1 MLLTIEQRLQHL
13 EARLKEIALWLVREH
28 AELSE
33 WSFDGS
39 PLTRGASWPTL
50 EGVRTMTHPLCRLP
64 DGWPLEEARLDLA
77 LGGEGLLRIRYED
90 GRDERYGLD
99 PFHHLFKL
107 SGHAFQL
114 EVEAVARLPLGVPN
128 RSARLERARL
138 VWIDEALVVFERRL
152 TLVAETLRAAGA
164 ADVVEPLLAIA
175 EEAIIGLEW
184 PSRTEPYVSR
194 TAPAE
199 FMQQIWKLPEGIE
212 EHPPG
217 LDDAA
222 RASIHSA
229 AERLD
234 RDIASLREL
243 HPPRGA
249 VHLSGHAHLDLA
261 WLWPLEETRRKA
273 RRTFHT
279 VTQLLERYP
288 ELTFNQSSA
297 QFYAFI
303 EEDDPELFD
312 VIRRRVDEGRWEA
325 LGGMWVEPDLN
336 MPCGESIARQ
346 LLYGQRYFRFA
357 FGRTSSVCWLPDCF
371 GFTPGLPQLLSLA
384 GINSFFTH
392 KMNWSESNPFP
403 YDLFWWEGLD
413 GTKVLAHGFNNP
425 DMGYNGR
432 LGPLALTGTWRN
444 FRGKQ
449 FHPETL
455 LTIGYGD
462 GAGGPT
468 AEMLE
473 RHRELKSFPALPSAH
488 FGRVDDYY
496 EETRSELGDARL
508 PEWSG
513 ELYLEF
519 HRGTLTSQGRIKR
532 LHRLAERNL
541 VAAESVAALRA
552 LVGGP
557 APENLEGRWRILLR
571 NEFHDIL
578 PGSSVLEVNKT
589 AEKELL
595 EVSNDAAERLDA
607 QLHALV
613 HEKVAGGDEDG
624 VLVVNP
630 DASIRPLRLELP
642 PGVAGAQEVE
652 GGGVVATKDSIAP
665 LSIAVA
671 VDLRAQTGLESGDD
685 RLENELVRVGFG
697 DDGTIA
703 SVFDKR
709 AGREALAGRGN
720 QLWAFVDKP
729 RAWDAWDLDA
739 AYALDGEEIVALES
753 FEVIERGPHR
763 AALRIVRSFRN
774 SRITQDVRLWANSR
788 RLDFKTTLE
797 WNDRHFLLKCR
808 WPLAVR
814 ARVASFETAFGIV
827 QRPTHRNTS
836 WDQAQF
842 EVPAHRFA
850 DLSEPGYGVALLN
863 DGRYGHH
870 ALNNELGLS
879 LLRSPAYPD
888 PLADEGRHDFT
899 YALLPHEGGLI
910 DGGVLA
916 EAEDLNRPLPAI
928 PVRAAGAAT
937 WQPVRLEGVALG
949 LGALKRQEDAEGLVL
964 RVYEPQGARGPL
976 TVQLPEGWKVTAEVD
991 LLEEPIGPPPDRMGP
1006 FQVRTLLLEQNPPSG
1021 RQTPPESI

>member
-13 EARLKEIALWLVREH
+13 EARLKELALWRVREH
-28 AELSE
+28 VELIE
-33 WSFDGS
+33 WSFDGNRL
-39 PLTRGASWPTL
+39 PHEAPWPSL
-50 EGVRTMTHPLCRLP
+50 EGVRTLTHPLCRVP
-64 DGWPLEEARLDLA
+64 DGWPLEEARIELA
-77 LGGEGLLRIRYED
+77 LGGEGLLRIRYDD
-90 GRDERYGLD
+90 GRSERYGLD
-99 PFHHLFKL
+99 PFHRLFKP
-107 SGHAFQL
+107 SGRTLEL
-114 EVEAVARLPLGVPN
+114 EVQAVARLPLGVPN
-128 RSARLERARL
+128 RSARIERARL
-138 VWIDEALVVFERRL
+138 VWVDQTLEVFERRL
-152 TLVAETLRAAGA
+152 TLILETLRAVGA
-164 ADVVEPLLAIA
+164 ADVVDPLLAIA
-175 EEAIIGLEW
+175 EEALVGLEW
-184 PSRTEPYVSR
+184 PSQTEHYVSR

-199 FMQQIWKLPEGIE
+199 FMQQIWELPDGIE

-217 LDDAA
+217 LDDAG
-222 RASIHSA
+222 RASIRSA
-229 AERLD
+229 AEHLD
-234 RDIASLREL
+234 RGLASLRDL
-243 HPPRGA
+243 HPPHGA
-249 VHLSGHAHLDLA
+249 VHMSGHAHLDLA

-273 RRTFHT
+273 LRTFHT
-279 VTQLLERYP
+279 VARLLDHYP

-303 EEDDPELFD
+303 EEDDPELLE

-325 LGGMWVEPDLN
+325 VGGMWVEPDLN

-346 LLYGQRYFRFA
+346 LLYGQRYFRST
-357 FGRTSSVCWLPDCF
+357 FGKISSVCWLPDCF
-371 GFTPGLPQLLSLA
+371 GFTPALPQLLSLA
-384 GINSFFTH
+384 GIDSFFTH
-392 KMNWSESNPFP
+392 KLNWSESNSFP

-432 LGPLALTGTWRN
+432 LGPAALAGTWQN
-444 FRGKQ
+444 FRGKK

-473 RHRELKSFPALPSAH
+473 RHRELQSFPALPSAH

-496 EETRSELGDARL
+496 EEIRSRLGDTRL
-508 PEWSG
+508 PEWNG

-541 VAAESVAALRA
+541 VAAETVAALRA
-552 LVGGP
+552 LIGGP
-557 APENLEGRWRILLR
+557 APENPEPLWRILLR

-578 PGSSVLEVNKT
+578 PGSSVREVNET
-589 AEKELL
+589 AEKELS
-595 EVSNDAAERLDA
+595 EVAKGAAEWLGS
-607 QLHALV
+607 QLLALAR
-613 HEKVAGGDEDG
+613 ETVAGGNEIG
-624 VLVVNP
+624 VLAVNP
-630 DASIRPLRLELP
+630 DASSRPLRMELP
-642 PGVAGAQEVE
+642 PGVVGAQEVE
-652 GGGVVATKDSIAP
+652 GGSVVATKDSISP
-665 LSIAVA
+665 LSITVA
-671 VDLRAQTGLESGDD
+671 LDLRPRTGLEAGTD
-685 RLENELVRVGFG
+685 RLANELVNVGFD
-697 DDGTIA
+697 DDGTVA
-703 SVFDKR
+703 SVFDKV

-739 AYALDGEEIVALES
+739 AYALDGEEITSLES

-763 AALRIVRSFRN
+763 AALRIVRSFRS
-774 SRITQDVRLWANSR
+774 SRITQDVRLWANSK

-797 WNDRHFLLKCR
+797 WHDRHYLLKCR

-814 ARVASFETAFGIV
+814 ARVASFETAFGVV

-842 EVPAHRFA
+842 EVAGHRFA

-863 DGRYGHH
+863 NGRYGHH

-888 PLADEGRHDFT
+888 PLADEGTHDFT
-899 YALLPHEGGLI
+899 YSLFPHKGGLV

-916 EAEDLNRPLPAI
+916 EAEDLNRPLPAV
-928 PVRAAGAAT
+928 PVRASGAAT

-949 LGALKRQEDAEGLVL
+949 LGALKRREDGDGLVL
-964 RVYEPQGARGPL
+964 RVYEPHGARGPL
-976 TVQLPEGWKVTAEVD
+976 SVQLPEPWKVAGEVD
-991 LLEEPIGPPPDRMGP
+991 LLEGPLGPPPDRMGP
-1006 FQVRTLLLEQNPPSG
+1006 FQVRTLLLEQVPPSG
-1021 RQTPPESI
+1021 R

>member
-1 MLLTIEQRLQHL
+1 MLLTMEQRLQRL
-13 EARLKEIALWLVREH
+13 EARLKELALWRAREH
-28 AELSE
+28 VELTE

-39 PLTRGASWPTL
+39 PLPQGASWPSS
-50 EGVRTMTHPLCRLP
+50 EGVRRLTHPLCRLP
-64 DGWPLEEARLDLA
+64 DEWPLEEARLDLA
-77 LGGEGLLRIRYED
+77 VGGEGLLRIRYED
-90 GRDERYGLD
+90 GRDERHGLD
-99 PFHHLFKL
+99 PFHRLFKP
-107 SGHAFQL
+107 SGRAFEL

-128 RSARLERARL
+128 RSARIERARL
-138 VWIDEALVVFERRL
+138 VWLDTTLEVFERRL
-152 TLVAETLRAAGA
+152 TLVVETLRALGA
-164 ADVVEPLLAIA
+164 DDVVEPLLSIA
-175 EEAIIGLEW
+175 EEAVIGLEW
-184 PSRTEPYVSR
+184 PSRSEPYLSR

-199 FMQQIWKLPEGIE
+199 FMQQIWELPEGIE

-222 RASIHSA
+222 RASIRLA

-234 RDIASLREL
+234 RDLASLREL

-249 VHLSGHAHLDLA
+249 VHMSGHAHLDLA

-279 VTQLLERYP
+279 VTRLLEQYP

-297 QFYAFI
+297 QFYAFL
-303 EEDDPELFD
+303 EEDDPELFEQ
-312 VIRRRVDEGRWEA
+312 IRNRVDEGRWEPV
-325 LGGMWVEPDLN
+325 GGMWVEPDLN
-336 MPCGESIARQ
+336 MPCGESISRQ
-346 LLYGQRYFRFA
+346 LLYGQRYFRST
-357 FGRTSSVCWLPDCF
+357 FGQASSVCWLPDCF
-371 GFTPGLPQLLSLA
+371 GFSPALPQLLSLA
-384 GINSFFTH
+384 GIDSFFTH

-432 LGPLALTGTWRN
+432 LGPVALAGTWRN
-444 FRGKQ
+444 FRGKE

-468 AEMLE
+468 PEMLE
-473 RHRELKSFPALPSAH
+473 RHRELQSFPALASAH

-496 EETRSELGDARL
+496 EEIRSRLGDTRL

-541 VAAESVAALRA
+541 VAAETVATLRT
-552 LVGGP
+552 LLGGP
-557 APENLEGRWRILLR
+557 PPENLEDQWRMFLR

-578 PGSSVLEVNKT
+578 PGSSVREVNET
-589 AEKELL
+589 AEKELR
-595 EVSNDAAERLDA
+595 EVASAAANRLA
-607 QLHALV
+607 VQLQELAR
-613 HEKVAGGDEDG
+613 EKVAGGENVG
-624 VLVVNP
+624 VLAVNP
-630 DASIRPLRLELP
+630 DASARPLRLELES
-642 PGVAGAQEVE
+642 VVEGAQEVE
-652 GGGVVATKDSIAP
+652 GGSVVALKESIAP
-665 LSIAVA
+665 LSIELAI
-671 VDLRAQTGLESGDD
+671 DLRPRAGLEAADD
-685 RLENELVRVGFG
+685 RLENELVSVAFAE
-697 DDGTIA
+697 DGTVA
-703 SVFDKR
+703 SVFDKG

-739 AYALDGEEIVALES
+739 AYALDGEEITALES
-753 FEVIERGPHR
+753 VEVVERGPHR
-763 AALRIVRSFRN
+763 AALRIVRTFRN
-774 SRITQDVRLWANSR
+774 SRITQDVRLWANSK
-788 RLDFKTTLE
+788 RLDFRTTLE

-842 EVPAHRFA
+842 EVPGHRFA

-888 PLADEGRHDFT
+888 PLADEGDHEFT
-899 YALLPHEGGLI
+899 YALFPHEGGLI

-916 EAEDLNRPLPAI
+916 EAEDLNRPLPA
-928 PVRAAGAAT
+928 VRVQAAGAAT

-949 LGALKRQEDAEGLVL
+949 LGSLKCREDGGGLVL
-964 RVYEPQGARGPL
+964 RLYEPQGARGPL
-976 TVQLPEGWKVTAEVD
+976 AVHLPEPWRVSAEAD

-1006 FQVRTLLLEQNPPSG
+1006 FQVRTLLLEQAPPSG
-1021 RQTPPESI
+1021 GQMTI

>member
-1 MLLTIEQRLQHL
+1 MLLIIEQRLQHL
-13 EARLKEIALWLVREH
+13 EARLKELALWRVREH
-28 AELSE
+28 AELGA
-33 WSFDGS
+33 WSFDGG
-39 PLTRGASWPTL
+39 PLASGAPWPTL
-50 EGVRTMTHPLCRLP
+50 EAAHTLKHPLTRVP
-64 DGWPLEEARLDLA
+64 DEWPLEEARLDLA
-77 LGGEGLLRIRYED
+77 LGGEGLLHIRYQD
-90 GRDERYGLD
+90 GPVERGGLD
-99 PFHHLFKL
+99 PFHQLFRL
-107 SGHAFQL
+107 SGRAFEL

-128 RSARLERARL
+128 RSARIERARL
-138 VWIDEALVVFERRL
+138 VWVDETLEKFDRKL
-152 TLVAETLRAAGA
+152 TLVVETLRAIGS
-164 ADVVEPLLAIA
+164 ADVVEPLLAVA
-175 EEAIIGLEW
+175 EEALIGLEW
-184 PSRTEPYVSR
+184 PSRTEHYVSR

-199 FMQQIWKLPEGIE
+199 FMQQIWELPEGLE

-217 LDDAA
+217 LDDAG
-222 RASIHSA
+222 RASMRSA

-234 RDIASLREL
+234 RGLASLRDL

-279 VTQLLERYP
+279 VARLLERYP

-303 EEDDPELFD
+303 EQDDPELFEQ
-312 VIRRRVDEGRWEA
+312 IRRRVHEGRWEA
-325 LGGMWVEPDLN
+325 VGGMWVEPDLN
-336 MPCGESIARQ
+336 MPSGESISRQ
-346 LLYGQRYFRFA
+346 LLYGQRYFRST
-357 FGRTSSVCWLPDCF
+357 FGQTSSVCWLPDCF
-371 GFTPGLPQLLSLA
+371 GFTPGLPQLLRLA
-384 GINSFFTH
+384 GIDSFFTH

-432 LGPLALTGTWRN
+432 LGPLALAGTWRN

-473 RHRELKSFPALPSAH
+473 RHRELQSFPELPSAH

-496 EETRSELGDARL
+496 EEIRSGLGDTRL

-541 VAAESVAALRA
+541 VAAETVAALRA
-552 LVGGP
+552 LLGGP
-557 APENLEGRWRILLR
+557 VPDNLEALWRALLR

-578 PGSSVLEVNKT
+578 PGSSVREVNEE
-589 AEKELL
+589 AERELL
-595 EVSNDAAERLDA
+595 EVGNDATERLEA
-607 QLHALV
+607 HLQGLARELV
-613 HEKVAGGDEDG
+613 ESGGDVG
-624 VLVVNP
+624 VLAVNP
-630 DASIRPLRLELP
+630 DASGRPLRLELP
-642 PGVAGAQEVE
+642 PGVGGAQEVE
-652 GGGVVATKDSIAP
+652 GGSVVATADSIAP
-665 LSIAVA
+665 LSVAVA
-671 VDLRAQTGLESGDD
+671 VDLRPRTGLEVASD

-703 SVFDKR
+703 SVFDKA

-720 QLWAFVDKP
+720 QMWTFVDKP

-739 AYALDGEEIVALES
+739 AYALDGEEITSLDSLE
-753 FEVIERGPHR
+753 VVERGPHR

-774 SRITQDVRLWANSR
+774 SRITQDVRLWANSK
-788 RLDFKTTLE
+788 RLDFRTTLQ

-814 ARVASFETAFGIV
+814 SRVASFETAFGVV

-842 EVPAHRFA
+842 EVAGHRFA
-850 DLSEPGYGVALLN
+850 DLAEPGYGVALLN

-870 ALNNELGLS
+870 VLNNELGLS
-879 LLRSPAYPD
+879 LLRSPGYPD
-888 PLADEGRHDFT
+888 PLADEGTHEFT
-899 YALLPHEGGLI
+899 YALFPHEGGLI
-910 DGGVLA
+910 EGGVLA
-916 EAEDLNRPLPAI
+916 EAEDLNRPLPAV

-937 WQPVRLEGVALG
+937 WRPVRLEGVALG
-949 LGALKRQEDAEGLVL
+949 LGALKRAEEGDGLVL
-964 RVYEPQGARGPL
+964 RIYEPQGARGPL
-976 TVQLPEGWKVTAEVD
+976 SIQLPEPWKVTGEVD

-1006 FQVRTLLLEQNPPSG
+1006 FQVRTLLLEQEHHSARNG
-1021 RQTPPESI
+1021 A

>member
-1 MLLTIEQRLQHL
+1 VLLTIEQRLQHL
-13 EARLKEIALWLVREH
+13 EARLKELALWRVREH
-28 AELSE
+28 AELTE
-33 WSFDGS
+33 WTFDGN
-39 PLTRGASWPTL
+39 PLSQGASWPTL
-50 EGVRTMTHPLCRLP
+50 EGVRRLTHPLCRVP
-64 DGWPLEEARLDLA
+64 PEWPLEEARLDLA
-77 LGGEGLLRIRYED
+77 LGGEGLLRIRYQD
-90 GRDERYGLD
+90 GRDERCGLD
-99 PFHHLFKL
+99 PFHRLFKL
-107 SGHAFQL
+107 SGRAFEL

-128 RSARLERARL
+128 RSARIERARL
-138 VWIDEALVVFERRL
+138 VWLDEALEVLERRL
-152 TLVAETLRAAGA
+152 TLVAETLQAVGA

-175 EEAIIGLEW
+175 EDALIGLEW
-184 PSRTEPYVSR
+184 PSHSESYVSR

-199 FMQQIWKLPEGIE
+199 FMQEIWELPEGIE
-212 EHPPG
+212 QHPPG

-222 RASIHSA
+222 RASIRSA
-229 AERLD
+229 AERLEAD
-234 RDIASLREL
+234 LASLREL

-249 VHLSGHAHLDLA
+249 VHMSGHAHLDLA

-279 VTQLLERYP
+279 VSRLLEHYP

-303 EEDDPELFD
+303 EEDDPELFEA
-312 VIRRRVDEGRWEA
+312 IRHRVREGRWEV

-346 LLYGQRYFRFA
+346 LLYGQRYFRST
-357 FGRTSSVCWLPDCF
+357 FGQTSPVCWLPDCF
-371 GFTPGLPQLLSLA
+371 GFSPALPQLLSLA
-384 GINSFFTH
+384 RIDSFFTH

-425 DMGYNGR
+425 DGGYNGR
-432 LGPLALTGTWRN
+432 LGPLALAGTWRN

-455 LTIGYGD
+455 LTVGYGD

-473 RHRELKSFPALPSAH
+473 RHRGLQSFPALPSAH

-496 EETRSELGDARL
+496 EEIRSGLGDTRL

-541 VAAESVAALRA
+541 VAAETVSALRA

-557 APENLEGRWRILLR
+557 PPENLEDQWRIFLR

-578 PGSSVLEVNKT
+578 PGSSVREVNET
-589 AEKELL
+589 AETELL
-595 EVSNDAAERLDA
+595 EVASDAAERLDA
-607 QLHALV
+607 QLHALAR
-613 HEKVAGGDEDG
+613 EKVVGGANVG
-624 VLVVNP
+624 VLAVNP
-630 DASIRPLRLELP
+630 DASSRPLRLELP
-642 PGVAGAQEVE
+642 SGVAGAQEVE
-652 GGGVVATKDSIAP
+652 GGSVVATKDSIAP

-671 VDLRAQTGLESGDD
+671 VNLRPQTGLEAGED
-685 RLENELVRVGFG
+685 RLENELVSVGFG

-703 SVFDKR
+703 SVFDKG
-709 AGREALAGRGN
+709 AGRETLAGRGN

-739 AYALDGEEIVALES
+739 AYALDGEEITARES
-753 FEVIERGPHR
+753 IELIERGPHR
-763 AALRIVRSFRN
+763 AALRIVRPFRN
-774 SRITQDVRLWANSR
+774 SRITQEVRLWANSK

-808 WPLAVR
+808 WPLGVR

-842 EVPAHRFA
+842 EVAGHRFA

-863 DGRYGHH
+863 DGRYGHN

-888 PLADEGRHDFT
+888 PLADEGTHGFT
-899 YALLPHEGGLI
+899 YSLFPHEGGLI

-928 PVRAAGAAT
+928 PVQASGAAT

-949 LGALKRQEDAEGLVL
+949 LGALKRREDGDGLVL

-976 TVQLPEGWKVTAEVD
+976 TVQLPEPWTVTAEVD
-991 LLEEPIGPPPDRMGP
+991 LLEEPIGQPPDSMGP
-1006 FQVRTLLLEQNPPSG
+1006 FQVRTLLLEQDPPSG
-1021 RQTPPESI
+1021 GQVTI

>member
-1 MLLTIEQRLQHL
+1 MLLIIEQRIQHL
-13 EARLKEIALWLVREH
+13 EARLKELALWRVREH
-28 AELSE
+28 AELTR

-39 PLTRGASWPTL
+39 PLPQGASWPTL
-50 EGVRTMTHPLCRLP
+50 EGVHTLSHPFCRVP
-64 DGWPLEEARLDLA
+64 DQWPLEEVRLDLA

-90 GRDERYGLD
+90 GRDERCGLD
-99 PFHHLFKL
+99 PFHHLFKP
-107 SGHAFQL
+107 SGRAFEL

-128 RSARLERARL
+128 RSARIERARL
-138 VWIDEALVVFERRL
+138 LWLDEALEVFERRL
-152 TLVAETLRAAGA
+152 TLVAETVRAVGA

-175 EEAIIGLEW
+175 EEALIGLEW
-184 PSRTEPYVSR
+184 PSRTGPYVSR
-194 TAPAE
+194 SAPAE
-199 FMQQIWKLPEGIE
+199 FMQEIWELPEGIE

-217 LDDAA
+217 LDDDA
-222 RASIHSA
+222 RASVRSA
-229 AERLD
+229 AGRLEASL
-234 RDIASLREL
+234 ASLREL

-249 VHLSGHAHLDLA
+249 VHMSGHAHLDLA
-261 WLWPLEETRRKA
+261 WLWPVEETRRKA

-279 VTQLLERYP
+279 VVRLLENYP

-303 EEDDPELFD
+303 EEDDPELLD
-312 VIRRRVDEGRWEA
+312 AIRRRVDDGRWEP

-346 LLYGQRYFRFA
+346 LLYGQRYFRST
-357 FGRTSSVCWLPDCF
+357 FGHTSPVCWLPDCF
-371 GFTPGLPQLLSLA
+371 GFSPALPQLLSLA
-384 GINSFFTH
+384 GIDSFFTH

-403 YDLFWWEGLD
+403 HDLYWWEGLD
-413 GTKVLAHGFNNP
+413 GSKVLAHGFNNP

-432 LGPLALTGTWRN
+432 LGPVALAGTWRN

-473 RHRELKSFPALPSAH
+473 RHRELRSFPELPSPH

-496 EETRSELGDARL
+496 AEVRSGLGDTRL

-541 VAAESVAALRA
+541 LAAETIAALRA
-552 LVGGP
+552 LLGGP
-557 APENLEGRWRILLR
+557 APENLEDRWRMFLR

-578 PGSSVLEVNKT
+578 PGSSVREVNET
-589 AEKELL
+589 AEQELL
-595 EVSNDAAERLDA
+595 EVANGAAERLDA
-607 QLHALV
+607 QLHALARENV
-613 HEKVAGGDEDG
+613 VGGENAG
-624 VLVVNP
+624 VLAANP
-630 DASIRPLRLELP
+630 DLSSRPLRLELP
-642 PGVAGAQEVE
+642 CGVAGAQEVE
-652 GGGVVATKDSIAP
+652 GGFVVAASESIAP

-671 VDLRAQTGLESGDD
+671 VDLRPQAGLEASGD
-685 RLENELVRVGFG
+685 RLENELVRVSFG
-697 DDGTIA
+697 DDGTVA
-703 SVFDKR
+703 SVIDKG

-739 AYALDGEEIVALES
+739 AYALDGEEITALQS
-753 FEVIERGPHR
+753 FEIIERGPHR
-763 AALRIVRSFRN
+763 AALRIVRAFRN
-774 SRITQDVRLWANSR
+774 SRITQDVRLWANSS

-814 ARVASFETAFGIV
+814 ARVASFETAFGII

-842 EVPAHRFA
+842 EVPGHRFS

-863 DGRYGHH
+863 NGRYGHN

-888 PLADEGRHDFT
+888 PLADEGTHDFT
-899 YALLPHEGGLI
+899 YALFPHEGGLV

-916 EAEDLNRPLPAI
+916 EAEDLNRPLPAV
-928 PVRAAGAAT
+928 PVEAAEAAK

-949 LGALKRQEDAEGLVL
+949 LGALKCREDGDGLVL

-976 TVQLPEGWKVTAEVD
+976 TVRLPELWQVTAEVD
-991 LLEEPIGPPPDRMGP
+991 LLEEPIGPVPDGMGP
-1006 FQVRTLLLEQNPPSG
+1006 FQVRTLLLEPKPPSG
-1021 RQTPPESI
+1021 R